1 VSRLLGRAQE
11 CAALD
16 AAVARARGREG
27 GSLLVT
33 GGPGAGKSALLDYVV
48 RSAGDA
54 ETIRIEGLEP
64 EAEIGLA
71 GLHRLLLFHTGRRPV
86 LPPAQRRALDAS
98 LGLAGRAEAAP
109 FLLGLAVLT
118 VLNDLSRSRP
128 LVCLIDDAHWL
139 DPESAQVLAF
149 VARRLRNER
158 ILMLFAARDQP
169 EAGAFG
175 GIPELAVQALGLD
188 DAVQLL
194 LGAAGDIALDRR
206 VARDIAA
213 RAEGNPLAVIE
224 VGRELAAR
232 NTTPSALLDEP
243 LPVGQRLR
251 RHYEAQIRRVPAET
265 RQLLLL
271 AAANMGPAAG
281 TLWRATELA
290 GLSPDAAGPAER
302 GGLIDLSPDLR
313 FRHPLIRAAAYGS
326 ASAPAR
332 RRAHDVLAAAAR
344 TLDDQ
349 QAAAWHL
356 AAAALAPAEGV
367 AAELEA
373 AAAAARGRG
382 SLLNESAFLA
392 RAAELSPSGPDATRR
407 RLRAAEAA
415 LLGGAPLRAESLT
428 RLIPASAP
436 GRARAQAEHLRVQAR
451 LATGRSVADAPAAL
465 LGAGLSCLDDDPGLA
480 RGILLEAAAAT
491 IAASQLT
498 AGISP
503 PELGG
508 RILGALGDHAPHT
521 GEEHLLAGLATLLTG
536 RYLAAAPLLRKAI
549 GILAAGPGPVERVPV
564 WLMAV
569 TFAATAIW
577 EDEFALAWVARCEDL
592 ARRTGAMRPLTLCLI
607 GASIANGARGQ
618 LALAEQQLAEGR
630 ELGQALGWDAGQL
643 GSFAGVRNIAFRGD
657 RQAVRRALEDQRAIA
672 ARRGTGDMLRVAL
685 AAQTILH
692 LGLGEYADAFEAAT
706 AMRRDDTVG
715 MSAEA
720 LPAVVEAGLRSGH
733 RAEAAAA
740 LADLERCATASGTGW
755 ALGLLARS
763 RALTAPPDEACALYR
778 EAIDILGRT
787 CATADLARA
796 HLLFG
801 EWLRRHQRT
810 ADARDHLHTAHG
822 LFTAIGAAS
831 FARRA
836 RAELQ
841 AAGAGQVA
849 PQPREPALTA
859 RESQIA
865 ALAAA
870 GYANQEIADRL
881 FITTHTVEY
890 HLKKVFRKLGVVSRR
905 QLRDKVGDE
914 LGLAAAAGCSGAAP
928 GRISG
933 AVPTMRGGLMTQGK
947 PRRQDDDLA
956 SPAGEIRLVTP
967 LAEDGAEDGAE
978 GGDPVCW
985 AHLVCDECG
994 AITTEGHR
1002 AGCSRRPA

>member
-1 VSRLLGRAQE
+1 MNRLLGRAEE

-16 AAVARARGREG
+16 AAVARARGGEG

-33 GGPGAGKSALLDYVV
+33 GGPGAGKSSLLDYVV

-71 GLHRLLLFHTGRRPV
+71 GLHRLLLFHPERRSV

-98 LGLAGRAEAAP
+98 LGLAASPGLDASLGLAGQAEAVP

-128 LVCLIDDAHWL
+128 LVCLVDDAHWL

-149 VARRLRNER
+149 VGRRLRNER

-169 EAGAFG
+169 EPGAFG
-175 GIPELAVQALGLD
+175 GIPELAVRALGLD
-188 DAVQLL
+188 DAVELL

-243 LPVGQRLR
+243 LPVGHRLR
-251 RHYEAQIRRVPAET
+251 RHYEAQIRRVPEET

-332 RRAHDVLAAAAR
+332 RQAHGVLAAAAR

-356 AAAALAPAEGV
+356 AAAALAPAEDV

-382 SLLNESAFLA
+382 SLLNESAFLS
-392 RAAELSPSGPDATRR
+392 RAAELSHPGPDATRR

-415 LLGGAPLRAESLT
+415 LLGGAPLRAESLA
-428 RLIPASAP
+428 RLIPSSAP

-451 LATGRSVADAPAAL
+451 LATGRSVAEAPAAL
-465 LGAGLSCLDDDPGLA
+465 LGAGLSCLDEDPALA
-480 RGILLEAAAAT
+480 RGILLEAATAT
-491 IAASQLT
+491 IAASQMT

-503 PELGG
+503 AELGG
-508 RILGALGDHAPHT
+508 RILGALGGQTPHT

-536 RYLAAAPLLRKAI
+536 RYVAAAPLLRKAI
-549 GILAAGPGPVERVPV
+549 GLLAAGPGPVERVPV

-592 ARRTGAMRPLTLCLI
+592 ARRTGAMRPLALCLI

-630 ELGQALGWDAGQL
+630 ELGQALGWNAGQL
-643 GSFAGVRNIAFRGD
+643 GSFSGVRNIAFSGD
-657 RQAVRRALEDQRAIA
+657 RQALRRAVEEAIA
-672 ARRGTGDMLRVAL
+672 ARRETGDMIRVGR
-685 AAQTILH
+685 AARTILY
-692 LGLGEYADAFEAAT
+692 LGHGEYADAFETAA

-720 LPAVVEAGLRSGH
+720 LPAIVEAGLRSGH
-733 RAEAAAA
+733 PAEAAAA

-763 RALTAPPDEACALYR
+763 RALTAPADEACALYR

-801 EWLRRHQRT
+801 EWLRRHQRP

-822 LFTAIGAAS
+822 LFTAMGAAS

-836 RAELQ
+836 RTELQ
-841 AAGAGQVA
+841 AAGAGQVE
-849 PQPREPALTA
+849 PRPREPALTA

-865 ALAAA
+865 SLAAA

-905 QLRDKVGDE
+905 QLRDKVGD
-914 LGLAAAAGCSGAAP
+914 
-928 GRISG
+928 
-933 AVPTMRGGLMTQGK
+933 
-947 PRRQDDDLA
+947 DLA
-956 SPAGEIRLVTP
+956 LVVP
-967 LAEDGAEDGAE
+967 DGFG
-978 GGDPVCW
+978 
-985 AHLVCDECG
+985 
-994 AITTEGHR
+994 R
-1002 AGCSRRPA
+1002 